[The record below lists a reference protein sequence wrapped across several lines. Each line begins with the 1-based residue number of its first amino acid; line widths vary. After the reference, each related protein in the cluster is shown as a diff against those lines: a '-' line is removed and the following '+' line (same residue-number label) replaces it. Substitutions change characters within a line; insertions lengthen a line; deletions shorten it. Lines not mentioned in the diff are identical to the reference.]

1 MRQKKEL
8 NTAVKITLKGGQSS
22 VYESIEQASEM
33 TGMSL
38 QTLKIR
44 ANKNSI
50 PKDGIQVEWI
60 DPSTK
65 KSYQAKR
72 SKSKGSKFEL
82 DVIHKLNEIGYN
94 TVSSR
99 SNSKNLDNMKIDVDD
114 LDGNLP
120 CYLQMKATQTTPSY
134 FKIAEECGL
143 KDKPMVVCWKK
154 QDKDGGQS
162 PGTVFIA
169 PIGILYDYL
178 SLKLKNA

>member
-1 MRQKKEL
+1 M
-8 NTAVKITLKGGQSS
+8 KGGQSY
-22 VYESIEQASEM
+22 VYESIEVASEM
-33 TGMSL
+33 TGLSQ

-60 DPSTK
+60 DLHTK
-65 KSYQAKR
+65 KHYTAKR
-72 SKSKGSKFEL
+72 SKQKGSQLEL

-99 SNSKNLDNMKIDVDD
+99 SNSKNLDNAKVDVDD
-114 LDGNLP
+114 LIGNLP
-120 CYLQMKATQTTPSY
+120 VYIQCKATQTTPSY
-134 FKIAEECGL
+134 FKIAEECPL
-143 KDKPMVVCWKK
+143 KDKNFVVVWKK

-169 PIGILYDYL
+169 PIDMLYDYL

>member
-1 MRQKKEL
+1 MRQRKEL
-8 NTAVKITLKGGQSS
+8 NTGVKITDKGGNTY
-22 VYESIEQASEM
+22 VYDTIEKASEM
-33 TGMSL
+33 TQMSI

-44 ANKNSI
+44 ANKSSI
-50 PKDGIQVEWI
+50 PKDGIKVEWL

-72 SKSKGSKFEL
+72 SKQKGSKLEL

-94 TVSSR
+94 TISSR

-114 LDGNLP
+114 LDGTLP
-120 CYLQMKATQTTPSY
+120 CYLQMKATQSTPSY
-134 FKIAEECGL
+134 FKIAEECPL

-169 PIGILYDYL
+169 PISMLYDYL
-178 SLKLKNA
+178 SLKLHE

>member
-1 MRQKKEL
+1 MKQKEL
-8 NTAVKITLKGGQSS
+8 NTAVKITIKGGQSY
-22 VYESIEQASEM
+22 VYESIEVASEM

-50 PKDGIQVEWI
+50 PKDGIQVEWV
-60 DPSTK
+60 DPHTK

-72 SKSKGSKFEL
+72 SKKKGSQFEL

-114 LDGNLP
+114 LEGNLP
-120 CYLQMKATQTTPSY
+120 CYLQMKATQSTPSY
-134 FKIAEECGL
+134 FKIAEECPL
-143 KDKPMVVCWKK
+143 KDRPMVVCWKK

-169 PIGILYDYL
+169 PINILYEYL
-178 SLKLKNA
+178 TLKLKNA

>member
-1 MRQKKEL
+1 MRQKNL
-8 NTAVKITLKGGQSS
+8 NTAVKITMKGGQSC
-22 VYESIEQASEM
+22 VYESIEIASEM
-33 TGMSL
+33 TGLSQ

-60 DPSTK
+60 DPHTK
-65 KSYQAKR
+65 KHYTAKR
-72 SKSKGSKFEL
+72 SKQKGSQLEL

-120 CYLQMKATQTTPSY
+120 CYLQMKATQSTPSY
-134 FKIAEECGL
+134 FKIAEECPL
-143 KDKPMVVCWKK
+143 KDKDFVVVWKK

-162 PGTVFIA
+162 PGTIFMA
-169 PIGILYDYL
+169 PISMLYDYL
-178 SLKLKNA
+178 RLKLKNA

>member
-1 MRQKKEL
+1 M
-8 NTAVKITLKGGQSS
+8 KGGQSY
-22 VYESIEQASEM
+22 VYESIEVASEM
-33 TGMSL
+33 TGLSQ

-60 DPSTK
+60 DPHTK
-65 KSYQAKR
+65 KHYTAKR
-72 SKSKGSKFEL
+72 SKQKGSQLEL

-99 SNSKNLDNMKIDVDD
+99 SNSKNLDNAKVDVDD
-114 LDGNLP
+114 LIGNLP
-120 CYLQMKATQTTPSY
+120 VYIQCKATQTTPSY
-134 FKIAEECGL
+134 FKIAEECPL
-143 KDKPMVVCWKK
+143 KDKDFVVVWKK

-169 PIGILYDYL
+169 PIDMLYDYL

>member
-1 MRQKKEL
+1 M
-8 NTAVKITLKGGQSS
+8 KGGQSY
-22 VYESIEQASEM
+22 VYESIEVASEM
-33 TGMSL
+33 TGLSQ

-60 DPSTK
+60 DPHTK
-65 KSYQAKR
+65 KHYTAKR
-72 SKSKGSKFEL
+72 SKQKGSQLEL
-82 DVIHKLNEIGYN
+82 DVIHKLNEMGYN

-99 SNSKNLDNMKIDVDD
+99 SNSKNLDNAKVDVDD
-114 LDGNLP
+114 LIGNLP
-120 CYLQMKATQTTPSY
+120 VYIQCKATQTTPSY
-134 FKIAEECGL
+134 FKIAEECPL
-143 KDKPMVVCWKK
+143 KDKDFVVVWKK

-169 PIGILYDYL
+169 PIDMLYDYL

>member
-1 MRQKKEL
+1 MKKQL
-8 NTAVKITLKGGQSS
+8 NTAIKITMKGGQSY
-22 VYESIEQASEM
+22 VYESIEVASEM
-33 TGMSL
+33 TGLSQ

-60 DPSTK
+60 DPHTK
-65 KSYQAKR
+65 KHYTAKR
-72 SKSKGSKFEL
+72 SKQKGSQLEL

-99 SNSKNLDNMKIDVDD
+99 SNSKNLDNAKVDVDD
-114 LDGNLP
+114 LIGNLP
-120 CYLQMKATQTTPSY
+120 VYIQCKATQTTPSY
-134 FKIAEECGL
+134 FKIAEECPL
-143 KDKPMVVCWKK
+143 KDKDFVVVWKK

-169 PIGILYDYL
+169 PIDMLYDYL

>member
-1 MRQKKEL
+1 MSKNKSL
-8 NTAVKITLKGGQSS
+8 NTAVKITDKLGNSS
-22 VYESIEQASEM
+22 VYESLEIAQEM
-33 TGMSL
+33 TGMSI

-44 ANKNSI
+44 ANKNNI
-50 PKDGIQVEWI
+50 PKDGIKVEWM

-72 SKSKGSKFEL
+72 SKQKGSKLEL

-99 SNSKNLDNMKIDVDD
+99 SNSKMLDNAKIDVSD
-114 LDGNLP
+114 LDGRLP

-134 FKIAEECGL
+134 FKIEEECPL
-143 KDKPMVVCWKK
+143 KDKPFVVVWKK

-169 PIGILYDYL
+169 PLDMLYDYL
-178 SLKLKNA
+178 RLKLHE

>member
-1 MRQKKEL
+1 M
-8 NTAVKITLKGGQSS
+8 KGGQSY
-22 VYESIEQASEM
+22 VYESIEVASEM
-33 TGMSL
+33 TGLSQ

-44 ANKNSI
+44 ANKNSV

-60 DPSTK
+60 DPHTK
-65 KSYQAKR
+65 KHYTAKR
-72 SKSKGSKFEL
+72 SKQKGSQLEL

-99 SNSKNLDNMKIDVDD
+99 SNSKNLDNAKVDVDD
-114 LDGNLP
+114 LIGNLP
-120 CYLQMKATQTTPSY
+120 VYIQCKATQTTPSY
-134 FKIAEECGL
+134 FKIAEECPL
-143 KDKPMVVCWKK
+143 KDKDFVVVWKK

-169 PIGILYDYL
+169 PIDMLYDYL

>member
-1 MRQKKEL
+1 M
-8 NTAVKITLKGGQSS
+8 KGGQSY
-22 VYESIEQASEM
+22 VYESIEVASEM
-33 TGMSL
+33 TGLSQ

-60 DPSTK
+60 DPHTK
-65 KSYQAKR
+65 KHYTAKR
-72 SKSKGSKFEL
+72 SKQKGSQLEL

-99 SNSKNLDNMKIDVDD
+99 SNSKNLDNAKVDVDD
-114 LDGNLP
+114 LIGNLP
-120 CYLQMKATQTTPSY
+120 VYIQCKATQTTPSY
-134 FKIAEECGL
+134 FKIAEECPL
-143 KDKPMVVCWKK
+143 KDKNFVVIWKK

-169 PIGILYDYL
+169 PIDMLYDYL

>member
-1 MRQKKEL
+1 M
-8 NTAVKITLKGGQSS
+8 KGGQSY
-22 VYESIEQASEM
+22 VYESIEVASEM
-33 TGMSL
+33 TGLSQ

-60 DPSTK
+60 DPHTK
-65 KSYQAKR
+65 KHYTAKR
-72 SKSKGSKFEL
+72 SKQKGSQLEL

-99 SNSKNLDNMKIDVDD
+99 SNSKNLDNAKVDVDD
-114 LDGNLP
+114 LIGNLP
-120 CYLQMKATQTTPSY
+120 VYIQCKATQTTPSY
-134 FKIAEECGL
+134 FKIEEECPL
-143 KDKPMVVCWKK
+143 KDKDFVVVWKK

-162 PGTVFIA
+162 PRTVSIA
-169 PIGILYDYL
+169 PISILYDYL